1 MDESARAF
9 SFVNRILSCEPG
21 GHIRGRYRIPSGIG
35 HFPLSLVAE
44 AVGQL
49 AAWSAMAAVGFQRRP
64 VAGIAGGVELLGVV
78 HPGQTLELGAE
89 LETADNDAVAYGGSA
104 SVEGVPILR
113 LTHCVGPMVPMEEF
127 DDPAAVRSRFERLHR
142 EGTASGGFQGLP
154 PLSFERAGGE
164 TGQVA
169 RATFVVPSSSDFFA
183 DHFPRRPV
191 FPGSLLLHAN
201 LQLAAQLVN
210 ELPSPE
216 PMPGARTALSARS
229 QLNRHADKAVRAP
242 GDGRFMALMR
252 DLGIVEASPEPGSLP
267 EPERRAPAQQA
278 RAEPEPGVPK
288 PDRESPAGNQAS
300 DDSCR
305 EPIGSAPRWRP
316 RSVSNM
322 KLRAFIPPG
331 EILELEARLGEASDR
346 AVVLVVETRRGR
358 RLLSNGCVTFVAEG
372 SP

>member
-216 PMPGARTALSARS
+216 P
-229 QLNRHADKAVRAP
+229 
-242 GDGRFMALMR
+242 
-252 DLGIVEASPEPGSLP
+252 GSLP